1 MENTPG
7 TDAVEIVEMTTNN
20 LEYCINLV
28 DKAAARFERTY
39 SNFERSSTVGKIFS
53 NNIVFYREMV
63 CEKSQYMQ
71 QTLLLSYF
79 KILPQAF
86 QFLATTSLIN
96 QQPSTSRQDSLL
108 AKRLQLNEGSDD
120 CRHFLAI
127 AYFLIKVGMKRQ
139 DTELEKISAN
149 DTTDK
154 GLISKIYKQLIHLN
168 NKETQPNKKVDRRP

>member
-53 NNIVFYREMV
+53 NNIVLYREMV

-108 AKRLQLNEGSDD
+108 AKRLQLNEGG
-120 CRHFLAI
+120 L
-127 AYFLIKVGMKRQ
+127 LPLVVRQ
-139 DTELEKISAN
+139 YLERSA
-149 DTTDK
+149 DSWAPGSLTKLFGGSTRR
-154 GLISKIYKQLIHLN
+154 IYLF
-168 NKETQPNKKVDRRP
+168 

>member
-1 MENTPG
+1 MMCVFWLLHRQPHPLSAPLLRPSCSLG
-7 TDAVEIVEMTTNN
+7 HRSIEIRAMNSPTT
-20 LEYCINLV
+20 
-28 DKAAARFERTY
+28 ASTWSSARK
-39 SNFERSSTVGKIFS
+39 SHQRSKLHSRLIAQNCSRHPAFS
-53 NNIVFYREMV
+53 NPH
-63 CEKSQYMQ
+63 SD
-71 QTLLLSYF
+71 
-79 KILPQAF
+79 
-86 QFLATTSLIN
+86 

>member
-1 MENTPG
+1 MLR
-7 TDAVEIVEMTTNN
+7 EI
-20 LEYCINLV
+20 IH
-28 DKAAARFERTY
+28 ERK
-39 SNFERSSTVGKIFS
+39 SKSTS
-53 NNIVFYREMV
+53 
-63 CEKSQYMQ
+63 
-71 QTLLLSYF
+71 LLSYF
-79 KILPQAF
+79 KKLHNHPTF
-86 QFLATTSLIN
+86 SN
-96 QQPSTSRQDSLL
+96 NHQPSTQRQDPPPGE
-108 AKRLQLNEGSDD
+108 RLRLNEGSDD